1 MLPVAAL
8 AAALTV
14 PSSAS
19 AVVGGQDASRPY
31 PNMAELRDGGDFI
44 CGASL
49 VAPNKILTAAHCVSE
64 NPKAVSGLSFVL
76 GRTTRSDTSS
86 GEEIKAA
93 AVDVHENYD
102 STTLAYDVAV
112 VTLERN
118 ATKGTPIRLATP
130 SERDFWS
137 PGDTATVTGW
147 GTRAGFDLLG
157 LTITDKLQEVQMP
170 IREDAEC
177 DRNYTVT
184 LQGGIDEAT
193 MICAGELHG
202 TKDSCQGDSGGPIMV
217 TDATGA
223 LAQIGTVSWGFG
235 CGYPTQYGVYS
246 RAAGETLYPW
256 ISSRIGTSTATGTSA
271 GTTKTTGKKPKSK
284 SRKSR
289 TRR

>member
-1 MLPVAAL
+1 MATFRSLVGAAAFAAL
-8 AAALTV
+8 LV
-14 PSSAS
+14 PSTAS
-19 AVVGGQDASRPY
+19 AVVGGQNATRAY
-31 PNMAELRDGGDFI
+31 PNMAELRDGGNFI

-76 GRTTRSDTSS
+76 GRATRSDTAS
-86 GEEIKAA
+86 GEEIRAT

-102 STTLAYDVAV
+102 DSTLAYDVAV

-130 SERDFWS
+130 AEREYWS

-147 GTRAGFDLLG
+147 GTRVGFDVLG
-157 LTITDKLQEVQMP
+157 LTVTDRLQEVQMP
-170 IREDAEC
+170 IRDDAEC
-177 DRNYTVT
+177 DESYTVT
-184 LQGGIDEAT
+184 LQGGIDENT

-217 TDATGA
+217 SDANGA

-246 RAAGETLYPW
+246 RAAGDALYTW
-256 ISSRIGTSTATGTSA
+256 IQSRL
-271 GTTKTTGKKPKSK
+271 
-284 SRKSR
+284 
-289 TRR
+289 

>member
-1 MLPVAAL
+1 MPTLRSLLLAAGLAAL
-8 AAALTV
+8 MIPSTAA
-14 PSSAS
+14 

-31 PNMAELRDGGDFI
+31 PHMAELRDGGDFI

-64 NPKAVSGLSFVL
+64 NPRAVDGLSFVL

-86 GEEIKAA
+86 GEEIGAA
-93 AVDVHENYD
+93 AVDVHEDYD
-102 STTLAYDVAV
+102 SSTLAYDVAV

-130 SERDFWS
+130 AEREYWS

-147 GTRAGFDLLG
+147 GTRVGFDVLG
-157 LTITDKLQEVQMP
+157 LTITDRLQEVQMP

-177 DRNYTVT
+177 DENYTVT
-184 LQGGIDEAT
+184 LQGGIDENT

-202 TKDSCQGDSGGPIMV
+202 TKDSCQGDSGGPITV
-217 TDATGA
+217 TDANGA

-246 RAAGETLYPW
+246 RAAGDALYPW
-256 ISSRIGTSTATGTSA
+256 IQSRLGSTATGTAA
-271 GTTKTTGKKPKSK
+271 GTATKGKK
-284 SRKSR
+284 R
-289 TRR
+289 